1 MTAPRL
7 AQTPRRLSTSARLA
21 LANAAVLAGGFGVLL
36 FLVTLLADRF
46 MAGHVRESVEAE
58 LRILESEFRSEGPA
72 AVRMLIEERMRM
84 VSPDHD
90 RLYRLEDAD
99 GRMIA
104 GNVAYWPTDHPSP
117 NRPFKLASRRFKG
130 QTDVDLQWVVLPQGY
145 RLLVGFDEIEIAQVR
160 HDINRA
166 ALWGLL
172 AMMLASLTA
181 GYGITR
187 AALRPVEAI
196 RNAAQQI
203 VDGDLR
209 HRIPVRPDGDEFD
222 RLGETLNAMLDRIN
236 ALITSVRGATDSIA
250 HDLRTPLA
258 RHRAQLE
265 AALSAPPSAEAL
277 PSWIERNIA
286 DLDVVLSTFQSLL
299 RISTVQSGLLR
310 REFQACELPQLIQDA
325 IDYIEP
331 LAEDKQQQIRFRSL
345 AGPPLHGHR
354 DLLFQLLV
362 NLLDNAVKYTPAGG
376 EIVVAAAGD
385 AAGWELSVADSGP
398 GIPEAERERVF
409 ERLYRVDAS
418 RQQPGLGLGLS
429 LVKAVIDLHRGS
441 VVILDNAPG
450 TRVLIRFRPGVWTPL
465 PAQPEAGAG

>member
-1 MTAPRL
+1 MQSKRL
-7 AQTPRRLSTSARLA
+7 PLTTRRLSTSARLA
-21 LANAAVLAGGFGVLL
+21 LANAAVLASGFGVLL

-46 MAGHVRESVEAE
+46 MASHVRESVEAE
-58 LRILESEFRSEGPA
+58 LRILESEFNSEGPL
-72 AVRMLIEERMRM
+72 AVQMLIQERLRI
-84 VSPDHD
+84 VSADHD
-90 RLYRLEDAD
+90 RLYRLETAD
-99 GRMIA
+99 GQLVA
-104 GNVAYWPTDHPSP
+104 GNVAFWPQDNPPP
-117 NRPFKLASRRFKG
+117 NRPFKLASRKFKG
-130 QTDVDLQWVVLPQGY
+130 QTEVDLQWVPLAQGY

-196 RNAAQQI
+196 RSAAQQI

-209 HRIPVRPDGDEFD
+209 HRIPVRAGGDEFD

-236 ALITSVRGATDSIA
+236 ALIASVRGATDSIA

-265 AALSAPPSAEAL
+265 AALSHPPSAAEL
-277 PSWIERNIA
+277 PGWIERNIA

-299 RISTVQSGLLR
+299 RIANVQSGLLR
-310 REFQACELPQLIQDA
+310 REFQSCELPQLIQDA
-325 IDYIEP
+325 VDYIEP
-331 LAEDKQQQIRFRSL
+331 LAEDKQQRIEFRPL
-345 AGPPLHGHR
+345 PGPPLNGHR

-362 NLLDNAVKYTPAGG
+362 NLLDNAVKYAPADSA
-376 EIVVAAAGD
+376 IVIEAAGD

-409 ERLYRVDAS
+409 DRLYRVDAS
-418 RQQPGLGLGLS
+418 RRLPGLGLGLS

-441 VVILDNAPG
+441 VSILDNAPG
-450 TRVLIRFRPGVWTPL
+450 TRIVIRFPPGVWST
-465 PAQPEAGAG
+465 